1 MKDLARRTVFIT
13 GGAQGIGLG
22 MARAFARAGARLA
35 LADLDE
41 ERLQSAKRELLAL
54 AGDGSAV
61 AVFPLDVRDRD
72 AFTRVVDAAENRLGP
87 IAVLC
92 NNAGLGFLT
101 PIRALRYEQWDHVLD
116 VNLGGVING
125 VQTVL
130 PRMLDRGGPGH
141 IVNTASGAGLIA
153 TTNVTYVT
161 SKFAVVGMSESLR
174 IQPELIAN
182 GIGVTVVCP
191 GLVRTN
197 VTLNSARAEER
208 QDPSAEEGHALLQRY
223 GLDPDVVGDQVLEA
237 ILADKLY
244 VHTDRY
250 VAPLIEERMRS
261 LMEAL
266 PAETERDRELAP
278 LLRARLA
285 AQSER
290 VQVHDG

>member
-1 MKDLARRTVFIT
+1 MKDLAGRTVFIT

-285 AQSER
+285 AQSQR

>member
-1 MKDLARRTVFIT
+1 MFIT

-41 ERLQSAKRELLAL
+41 ERLQSAKRELAAL
-54 AGDGSAV
+54 TGDDSAV
-61 AVFPLDVRDRD
+61 AVFPLNVRDRE
-72 AFTRVVDAAENRLGP
+72 AFARVVDAAEDRLGP

-101 PIRALRYEQWDHVLD
+101 PITALRYEQWDHVLD

-208 QDPSAEEGHALLQRY
+208 QDQAAREGHAVLQRY
-223 GLDPDVVGDQVLEA
+223 GLDPDVVGEQVLEA
-237 ILADKLY
+237 VLANRLY

-261 LMEAL
+261 LLEAL

-290 VQVHDG
+290 A